1 MSTTPLRVGLD
12 LTWLVPGVVGGSE
25 EYTVRLLAGLAE
37 LDPPDIDLTVYAL
50 DALVEAHPWLAETF
64 PVRTLPLSGRL
75 KPLRVAAQSSWLV
88 QRALRDRRRVLHH
101 AGGFVPALWPGRPTV
116 LTVYDLQ
123 PFVMPENFSLAKRV
137 FTRLTVPASVRSAD
151 LVITLTATVRADL
164 IRRFGIDANRI
175 RLVAPGLGPRTGD
188 VAPIDEVRAR
198 HGIGPRWFVYP
209 AATWPHKNHTVLVDA
224 LAEMADPDVE
234 LVLTGRA
241 DAAEDALVERI
252 RARGM
257 EARVHRVGRIPRPEL
272 DALVRGA
279 LALLFPSTFEGF
291 GTPVLEAMA
300 DGCPVVAADAT
311 ALPEVVGDAG
321 MLVPPSDVR
330 AWSDAMSEIA
340 SDAELRRRL
349 TTAGRRRARAFS
361 ARSSATALARAYRT
375 AAGAAR

>member
-25 EYTVRLLAGLAE
+25 EYTVRLLAGLSE
-37 LDPPDIDLTVYAL
+37 LDPPDLDVTVYAL
-50 DALVEAHPWLAETF
+50 GALTEAHPWLAEAF

-75 KPLRVAAQSSWLV
+75 KPLRIAAQSSWLV
-88 QRALRDRRRVLHH
+88 QRALRDRRHVLHH

-123 PFVMPENFSLAKRV
+123 PFVLPQNFSVAKRT
-137 FTRLTVPASVRSAD
+137 FSRLTVPLSVRSAD

-164 IRRFGIDANRI
+164 IRRFGVAADRI
-175 RLVAPGLGPRTGD
+175 RIVAPGLGPRVVERT
-188 VAPIDEVRAR
+188 PMDEVRAR
-198 HGIGPRWFVYP
+198 YGIGRRYFLYP
-209 AATWPHKNHTVLVDA
+209 AATWVHKNHTVLVDA
-224 LAEMADPDVE
+224 LAEMAQDDVE

-241 DAAEDALVERI
+241 DAAEGALLERI
-252 RARGM
+252 RARGL
-257 EARVHRVGRIPRPEL
+257 EDRVHRLGRIPRADL
-272 DALVRGA
+272 DALVDDA

-321 MLVPPSDVR
+321 LLVPPSDVR
-330 AWSDAMSEIA
+330 AWSEAMTQIA
-340 SDAELRRRL
+340 TDPELRRRL
-349 TTAGRRRARAFS
+349 VIAGRRRARSFS
-361 ARSSATALARAYRT
+361 AHSSAISLVDAYRT
-375 AAGAAR
+375 AAEGSA